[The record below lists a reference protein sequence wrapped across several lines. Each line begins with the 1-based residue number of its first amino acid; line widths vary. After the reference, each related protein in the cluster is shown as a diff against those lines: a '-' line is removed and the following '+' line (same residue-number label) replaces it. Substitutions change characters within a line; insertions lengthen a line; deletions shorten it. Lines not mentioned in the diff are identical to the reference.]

1 MPALKNIKHEQ
12 FAQNFCICGNAS
24 EAWRQAT
31 GKTKDANVHADE
43 FMAVHGM
50 KDRINEIRAAMAEK
64 TERKKEDLVKFIW
77 DVVDGAIEA
86 DPQQL
91 RAAELLGRMHGWNEP
106 DKVETD
112 GTMEIIIRKE

>member
-1 MPALKNIKHEQ
+1 MPALKNIKHEM
-12 FAQNFCICGNAS
+12 FAQNYCICGNAS

-43 FMAVHGM
+43 YMAVHGM
-50 KDRINEIRAAMAEK
+50 KERINEIKQISAQK
-64 TERKKEDLVKFIW
+64 SERKKEELVKFIW
-77 DVVDGAIEA
+77 DVVDGHIEA

-106 DKVETD
+106 DKSDVTGEVKITI
-112 GTMEIIIRKE
+112 TKQ